1 MHECKLLALPNQSL
15 QHHKQ
20 QLTILGAVSLQLGL
34 YLFCTFTFHVFFA
47 SPVVS
52 FDLHYPSHCI
62 ETPNFDRQTTMSFFN
77 DARKAVDG
85 FGQEAGKQIGGAAN
99 EAGKGLDE
107 FGQEAGKQIG
117 GAADEAGKNLDAFGQ
132 EAGKQIGGAANE
144 TFKQLDE
151 FGQDAAQ
158 KVGPA
163 LEEAWRHVEAFGQ
176 EAGKQISI
184 AAEHTK
190 QWIEEHPG
198 ETAGI
203 IACVVAAPV
212 GIVAAHATLHMVGFT
227 AAGVAAGM
235 FPHLSIGCYT
245 I

>member
-1 MHECKLLALPNQSL
+1 MHECKLLALTNQSL
-15 QHHKQ
+15 QHRKQ
-20 QLTILGAVSLQLGL
+20 QLTILSAVRLQLGL

-62 ETPNFDRQTTMSFFN
+62 QTPNFDRQTTMSFFN
-77 DARKAVDG
+77 DAWKAVDG
-85 FGQEAGKQIGGAAN
+85 FGQEAGKHIGGAAN
-99 EAGKGLDE
+99 EAGKH
-107 FGQEAGKQIG
+107 
-117 GAADEAGKNLDAFGQ
+117 LDAFGQ
-132 EAGKQIGGAANE
+132 EAGKHIGGAANE
-144 TFKQLDE
+144 TFKQLDA

-158 KVGPA
+158 KIGPA
-163 LEEAWRHVEAFGQ
+163 LGEAWKHVEAFGQ
-176 EAGKQISI
+176 EAGKQISV

-190 QWIEEHPG
+190 QWVEEHPG

-212 GIVAAHATLHMVGFT
+212 GIAAAYATLHMVGFT
-227 AAGVAAGM
+227 TAGVAAGM
-235 FPHLSIGCYT
+235 FPHLSIGYYT